1 MKIENFFSFYNRSF
15 LFLKLKFFF
24 ILFFVFFTQALFAQ
38 SKTDS
43 TEVLSKTDSTEVL
56 SKTDSI
62 VLKHSPTK
70 ATLLSVVLP
79 GAGQF
84 YNKKYWKIP
93 VIYAGL
99 AGMGYLVSFNDKRYQ
114 NYKKA
119 YALRLDGD
127 SSSVDEFANIYSDG
141 DLKTLKDFYRRNRD
155 LSYIVAGLIYILNI
169 LDADVD
175 AHLFY
180 FDVSDDLSFHLQPS
194 FNYSAQNKPSG
205 GLSLTFN
212 F

>member
-1 MKIENFFSFYNRSF
+1 
-15 LFLKLKFFF
+15 LKLSILF
-24 ILFFVFFTQALFAQ
+24 ILFFTFFTQALFAQ

-43 TEVLSKTDSTEVL
+43 TEVLSKKDTIEVLSKTDSTKVL

-70 ATLLSVVLP
+70 ATLLSVVVP

-93 VIYAGL
+93 VIYAGIAA
-99 AGMGYLVSFNDKRYQ
+99 AGYFVHFNDVRYQ
-114 NYKKA
+114 DYKKA
-119 YALRLDGD
+119 YAIRVDGD
-127 SSSVDEFANIYSDG
+127 DNTVDQYVDIYND
-141 DLKTLKDFYRRNRD
+141 DNLKTLKDFYRRNRD
-155 LSYIVAGLIYILNI
+155 LSYIVGGLIYILNI

-180 FDVSDDLSFHLQPS
+180 FDVGDDLSFHLQPS
-194 FNYSAQNKPSG
+194 LNYSAQSKPLS

>member
-1 MKIENFFSFYNRSF
+1 LKIENFFSSHNHF
-15 LFLKLKFFF
+15 LLKPGLFFLLFFF
-24 ILFFVFFTQALFAQ
+24 FFAQ
-38 SKTDS
+38 LSFAQIKSDS
-43 TEVLSKTDSTEVL
+43 TETVPKKDSL
-56 SKTDSI
+56 A
-62 VLKHSPTK
+62 LKHSPTK
-70 ATLLSVVLP
+70 ATLLSFVLP

-99 AGMGYLVSFNDKRYQ
+99 AGMGYLVHFNDVRYQ
-114 NYKKA
+114 RYKKA
-119 YALRLDGD
+119 YAVRLDTVSTTID
-127 SSSVDEFANIYSDG
+127 EYVDIYSND

-155 LSYIVAGLIYILNI
+155 LSYIVAGIIYVMNI

-180 FDVSDDLSFHLQPS
+180 FNVNDDLSLNVQPS
-194 FNYSAQNKPSG
+194 VNYSLQNKPLP
-205 GLSLTFN
+205 GLTLTFN

>member
-1 MKIENFFSFYNRSF
+1 MKIENYFFRDYRSLF
-15 LFLKLKFFF
+15 FLKPKFFL
-24 ILFFVFFTQALFAQ
+24 ILFYFFFTHFLFAQ
-38 SKTDS
+38 TKTDS
-43 TEVLSKTDSTEVL
+43 TIVISKN
-56 SKTDSI
+56 DSI
-62 VLKHSPTK
+62 IPKHSPTK
-70 ATLLSVVLP
+70 ATLLSLALP

-93 VIYAGL
+93 VIYGGIA
-99 AGMGYLVSFNDKRYQ
+99 AMGYLVRFNDKHYQ

-119 YALRLDGD
+119 YILRLDGD
-127 SSSVDEFANIYSDG
+127 TTSVDEYANIYSEP

-155 LSYIVAGLIYILNI
+155 LSYIVAGLIYIMNI

-180 FDVSDDLSFHLQPS
+180 FNVNDDLSFHLQPS
-194 FNYSAQNKPSG
+194 VNYTARNKMQT